1 MPENKENK
9 GSNPRSRSRRGS
21 AQRRSKGDDG
31 KSRRGKESS
40 SKTKP
45 TSDKSPTRGDKSF
58 RPSSPKIRK
67 GSTKLS
73 ADGRKPTV
81 TYIRELKGKRPIV
94 ALTAYDAPMA
104 RLVSDAGVDF
114 LLVGDSVG
122 TTQLGFQTTVPVTL
136 DAMVHHTA
144 AVRRGNPECL
154 LVADLPFG
162 EASLSLD
169 RLLESCRRLMQE
181 GGADAVKLEGGR
193 DIADDIER
201 LVATGIP
208 VLGHVGLLPQT
219 VKAIGGYRKFANDRE
234 EAEEI
239 FTDAIALEEAGCF
252 AIVAEMV
259 QDKVAAELAK
269 HLGPPLIGIGSGA
282 GCDGQILVTPD
293 LLNLTPGPPPS
304 FVKPYADLTREAS
317 KALGRFVEDVRSGHY
332 PAK

>member
-9 GSNPRSRSRRGS
+9 GSKPRSRSRRGS

-104 RLVSDAGVDF
+104 KLVSDAGVDF

-122 TTQLGFQTTVPVTL
+122 TTQLGFETTVPVTL
-136 DAMVHHTA
+136 DAMIHHAA

-193 DIADDIER
+193 DIADDVER

-208 VLGHVGLLPQT
+208 VLGHIGLLPQT

-252 AIVAEMV
+252 AIVAEMI
-259 QDKVAAELAK
+259 QEKVAAELAK
-269 HLGPPLIGIGSGA
+269 HVGPPLIGIGSGA

-304 FVKPYADLTREAS
+304 FVKPYADLAREAS
-317 KALGRFVEDVRSGHY
+317 KALSRFVEDIRSGRY
-332 PAK
+332 PGK